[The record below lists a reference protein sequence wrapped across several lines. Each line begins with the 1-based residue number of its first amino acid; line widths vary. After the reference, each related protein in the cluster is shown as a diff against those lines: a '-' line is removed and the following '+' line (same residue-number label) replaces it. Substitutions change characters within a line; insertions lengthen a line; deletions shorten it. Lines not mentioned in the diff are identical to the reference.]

1 MGWKDKVAQKVWG
14 VIKTKK
20 GGVEAITGVAP
31 KVSKNGGAP
40 KVSKNLSLK
49 KSKSKPKD
57 SFDFLTTGKQERRNI
72 HQWKRNVKWPTKKDK
87 GIK

>member
-14 VIKTKK
+14 VIKTEK
-20 GGVEAITGVAP
+20 GGVEAITGV
-31 KVSKNGGAP
+31 AP